1 MNKRH
6 RHTRIHIRG
15 RCLASPL
22 TLLLCLLFVSTP
34 AWSMQIFVRTLTGKH
49 LTLEVEPS
57 DSIENVKQKIQDKEG
72 IPPDQQR
79 LSYAGN
85 ELENGKTLADYNIQ
99 KDSTLYLLLNSINID
114 DSRRW
119 AWSEN
124 TGWLN
129 HKPSMGGVSVYI
141 DHLEGYVWH
150 ENLGWLRLGTHTDG
164 GAHTYPN
171 TAADSYGVNRDSDTG
186 ALSGYAWSENAGWI
200 NFGASNGNAAIDLA
214 SGDFSGYVWGENIGW
229 ISLSGTARNDDTYGV
244 SLVAENGACG
254 TANGVATLQPPS
266 AELCD
271 AGIAGAVTT
280 ANGSHAWSCAGT
292 GGGSTTQCSALGGN
306 GGGGSV
312 TFVATEGGCT
322 VESVSVVA
330 PPAGGPTGL
339 SMPYDAVAFS
349 LSGCTGVSATVE
361 LTFSGSV
368 EGQEYWKY
376 INGVWVQMTSGV
388 TLAGNTAT
396 LVIADDGPYDAN
408 SNPGEIDDPS
418 GPAQRNGPGPGP
430 VPIPTLSVW
439 GLGLLAAVLGLMGA
453 WRQRR
458 R

>member
-1 MNKRH
+1 MAVKNPRRRRAH
-6 RHTRIHIRG
+6 AFHPGALAAAVVGLGASGI
-15 RCLASPL
+15 ASPAL
-22 TLLLCLLFVSTP
+22 GAVI
-34 AWSMQIFVRTLTGKH
+34 ADG
-49 LTLEVEPS
+49 
-57 DSIENVKQKIQDKEG
+57 
-72 IPPDQQR
+72 DQ
-79 LSYAGN
+79 Y
-85 ELENGKTLADYNIQ
+85 
-99 KDSTLYLLLNSINID
+99 
-114 DSRRW
+114 

-150 ENLGWLRLGTHTDG
+150 ENLGWLRLGTYTDG
-164 GAHTYPN
+164 GAHTYAN
-171 TAADSYGVNRDSDTG
+171 DAADTYGVNRDSDTG

-214 SGDFSGYVWGENIGW
+214 TGAFSGYAWGENIGW
-229 ISLSGTARNDDTYGV
+229 ISLSGTALDNAAYGV
-244 SLVAENGACG
+244 AVAAEAGACG
-254 TANGVATLQPPS
+254 AANGVVTLQPPS
-266 AELCD
+266 ADLCD
-271 AGIAGAVTT
+271 VGTASAVTTADGTHSWSCAGIAGGAPD
-280 ANGSHAWSCAGT
+280 
-292 GGGSTTQCSALGGN
+292 QCSAPGGN

-312 TFVATEGGCT
+312 TFVATEGDCT
-322 VESVSVVA
+322 VDSVSVVV
-330 PPAGGPTGL
+330 PPAGVPTGL

-349 LSGCTGVSATVE
+349 LSGCTGDSATLE

-376 INGVWVQMTSGV
+376 INGGWVQMTSGV

-396 LVIADDGPYDAN
+396 IVIADNGPYDAN
-408 SNPGEIDDPS
+408 PNVGEIDDPS
-418 GPAQRNGPGPGP
+418 GPAQRNGPGP